1 MKNLTGARFA
11 MSNGAPLTDLRDRS
25 RGQLVASNGE
35 LNATDKRDLMQA
47 ISRLIAV
54 AGSGQIV
61 DTQQQATAAQLARQ
75 RNDVLVAAQNDP
87 AKWAEIGVA
96 MAAEISEA
104 NAREGFLPMLAI
116 EEPISQGQDARI
128 RVRKVNVVAV
138 VAVGPGE
145 IRSQTVRDKY
155 FYPTEFSLVAYL
167 EVENRDLARATGD
180 VLDEKYQEGLQA
192 LMVQK
197 DRLWKA
203 AADAA
208 VSAVNTPTTYSSF
221 TPQTFA
227 AAREQ
232 VTDWNIPVQ
241 TAIIANNLWSSIA
254 TSAAWQA
261 VFSPVEQ
268 SEVLLTGTLGTI
280 HGTQI
285 RTDGF
290 RREEQRVLQAGE
302 FYVVSSPEYHA
313 SFTSRGGPVPTPIN
327 GALHGRTTKGWVI
340 EELFSFTLA
349 NPASVAKGY
358 RA

>member
-11 MSNGAPLTDLRDRS
+11 MSNGAPLSDLRTRD

-47 ISRLIAV
+47 ITRLQAI
-54 AGSGQIV
+54 AGSGHIV
-61 DTQQQATAAQLARQ
+61 DTQQQATARQ
-75 RNDVLVAAQNDP
+75 MAEHRNAALVAAQNDP
-87 AKWAEIGVA
+87 AEWAKLGVA
-96 MAAEISEA
+96 MAAEI
-104 NAREGFLPMLAI
+104 RETNDRMGFLPMLAV
-116 EEPISQGQDARI
+116 EEAISQGQDARI
-128 RVRKVNVVAV
+128 RVRKTNVVAV

-155 FYPTEFSLVAYL
+155 FYPAEFSLVANL
-167 EVENRDLARATGD
+167 EVENRELARATGD

-197 DRLWKA
+197 DLLWKA

-208 VSAVNTPTTYSSF
+208 VSAVNTPTSYTSF

-241 TAIIANNLWSSIA
+241 TGLIANNLWSSIA

-268 SEVLLTGTLGTI
+268 SEILLTGTLGTLN
-280 HGTQI
+280 GLEI

-302 FYVVSSPEYHA
+302 FYVVASPEYHA

-358 RA
+358 R